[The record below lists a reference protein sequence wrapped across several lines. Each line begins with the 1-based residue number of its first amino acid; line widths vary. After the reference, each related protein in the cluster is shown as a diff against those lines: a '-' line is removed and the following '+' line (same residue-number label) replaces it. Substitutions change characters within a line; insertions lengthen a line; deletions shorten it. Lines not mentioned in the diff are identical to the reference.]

1 MLQTCEKPTA
11 LRSRRVER
19 LGQPA
24 EADAPYAQIFDGFDQ
39 LLHRPRQPV
48 ELPHDEHVAAAREF
62 EGVMQSR
69 AGQ

>member
-1 MLQTCEKPTA
+1 
-11 LRSRRVER
+11 
-19 LGQPA
+19 
-24 EADAPYAQIFDGFDQ
+24 